1 MTTRN
6 QSREPRVSA
15 RQRQMARWQRER
27 RRQRLALAIGAA
39 ILMVIVAIP
48 TYGYYQNFIKPPR
61 QEVANVNGVKYT
73 MGDLV
78 DLTLANVAF
87 QVQGGGQ
94 PQLSSLPF
102 EMLNGLI
109 EGELIKQEAPN
120 LGIFVTQEEID
131 LRIRDNF
138 YPTVLEGQKP
148 STDQLER
155 EYRQNVINYLNVTQ
169 YSEGQYHEIS
179 RLSILREKARELMS
193 DRVPAVDEQVY
204 VEWIVLS
211 LDNQTVQEDFNAIT
225 SRLEAGTDFDV
236 LARQFSTDQ
245 RFADSN
251 GVVGWVPRLAFPE
264 LDDVIFSIEHDTLSE
279 PLFAADGFYLLRV
292 TDGPETR
299 EVSDTMQEAMKTS
312 FFNQWLLEQRRGND
326 VEVSF
331 GSDEY
336 EWLVRKIR
344 DSIPASSDQG
354 TA

>member
-6 QSREPRVSA
+6 RSGEPRVSA

-48 TYGYYQNFIKPPR
+48 AFGYYVTFIAPPR
-61 QEVANVNGVKYT
+61 QVVASINGTKHT

-87 QVQGGGQ
+87 QVQGGRQ

-102 EMLNGLI
+102 EILDGLI

-120 LGIFVTQEEID
+120 LGIFVTQDEID
-131 LRIRDNF
+131 QRLRDNF
-138 YPTVLEGQKP
+138 YPTVPEGQQP

-169 YSEGQYHEIS
+169 YSEGQYHEII

-193 DRVPAVDEQVY
+193 DSVPAVDEQVY

-211 LDNQTVQEDFNAIT
+211 LDSQTVQEDVNTIT

-245 RFADSN
+245 QYADSN
-251 GVVGWVPRLAFPE
+251 GVVGWVPRLAFPK
-264 LDDVIFSIEHDTLSE
+264 LDDVIFSIEHDTLSD
-279 PLFAADGFYLLRV
+279 PLFGAEGFYLLRV

-299 EVSDTMQEAMKTS
+299 EVSEKMQEAMKTS
-312 FFNQWLLEQRRGND
+312 FFNQWLLDLRRVND
-326 VEVSF
+326 VEVKF
-331 GSDEY
+331 GSTEY
-336 EWLVRKIR
+336 EWLVRKVR

-354 TA
+354 TV